1 MSYRELARLVA
12 AQLGLHGCMAG
23 LRMATPLLAL
33 QQGHSAA
40 AVGLLLAFFSLAQIF
55 LAIPAGRYADQHG
68 LRRPV
73 AVAAVVAP
81 LGAGL
86 AAAFP
91 MFPVLC
97 VAALM
102 TGGAAGI
109 ALIALQRHVGRVA
122 ESPAQLRETFS
133 FLAIG
138 PSLSN
143 FLGPMLAGVAID
155 HAGFPASFLLL
166 ALLPVLG
173 WLCIRNLREAAIAAT
188 LKAPARGQAWTLA
201 REPQFRRLLIVNWL
215 LATCWDVHTFVV
227 PVIGHERGFSAT
239 TIGGILGAF
248 AIAGALTRLLLPALA
263 RHLREWMVVG
273 SAMVATAALLGV
285 YPLLT
290 SPWAMGACSALL
302 GVALGCVQPM
312 MMSTLHQIPPEH
324 RHGEALGLRMITL
337 HAASVAMPLVF
348 GAMGAIVSVAW
359 LFWSVAATVG
369 AGSQLAWMEDRKQQ
383 GR

>member
-1 MSYRELARLVA
+1 MRHRELVRLVA
-12 AQLGLHGCMAG
+12 AQMGLHGCMAG

-55 LAIPAGRYADQHG
+55 LAIPAGRYADRHG
-68 LRRPV
+68 MRRPV
-73 AVAAVVAP
+73 AVAAVAAT

-97 VAALM
+97 VAALL
-102 TGGAAGI
+102 TGGATGI
-109 ALIALQRHVGRVA
+109 AIIALQRHVGRVA

-143 FLGPMLAGVAID
+143 FLGPMLAGLAID

-173 WLCIRNLREAAIAAT
+173 WMCIRNLRDAAFAAPVKEPT
-188 LKAPARGQAWTLA
+188 RGQAWTLA

-215 LATCWDVHTFVV
+215 IATCWDVHTFVV
-227 PVIGHERGFSAT
+227 PVIGHERDFSAT
-239 TIGGILGAF
+239 TIGSILGAF

-285 YPLLT
+285 YPLLA
-290 SPWAMGACSALL
+290 SPLAMGACSALL

-312 MMSTLHQIPPEH
+312 MMSTLHQITPEH
-324 RHGEALGLRMITL
+324 RHGEALGLRMITIN
-337 HAASVAMPLVF
+337 AASVAMPLVF
-348 GAMGAIVSVAW
+348 GAMGAVVSVAW

-369 AGSQLAWMEDRKQQ
+369 AGSQLAWLEARK
-383 GR
+383 R

>member
-1 MSYRELARLVA
+1 
-12 AQLGLHGCMAG
+12 
-23 LRMATPLLAL
+23 MATPLLAL

-55 LAIPAGRYADQHG
+55 LAIPAGRYADRHG

-73 AVAAVVAP
+73 AVAAVAAP

-91 MFPVLC
+91 IFPVLC
-97 VAALM
+97 VAALL
-102 TGGAAGI
+102 TGGAGGI
-109 ALIALQRHVGRVA
+109 TIIALQRHVGRVA
-122 ESPAQLRETFS
+122 ENPAQLRETFS

-143 FLGPMLAGVAID
+143 FLGPMLAGLAID
-155 HAGFPASFLLL
+155 HAGFPTSFLLL

-173 WLCIRNLREAAIAAT
+173 WLCIRNLREAAIAVT
-188 LKAPARGQAWTLA
+188 VREPARGQAWTLA

-215 LATCWDVHTFVV
+215 IATCWDVHTFVV
-227 PVIGHERGFSAT
+227 PVIGHERAFSAT
-239 TIGGILGAF
+239 TIGSILGAF

-263 RHLREWMVVG
+263 RHLREWTVVG
-273 SAMVATAALLGV
+273 SAMVATAVLLGV
-285 YPLLT
+285 YPLLA
-290 SPWAMGACSALL
+290 SPLAMGACSALL

-312 MMSTLHQIPPEH
+312 MMSTLHQITPEH
-324 RHGEALGLRMITL
+324 RHGEALGLRMITI

-348 GAMGAIVSVAW
+348 GAMGAVVSVAW

-369 AGSQLAWMEDRKQQ
+369 VGSQLAWLEDRK
-383 GR
+383 R

>member
-1 MSYRELARLVA
+1 
-12 AQLGLHGCMAG
+12 MAG

-73 AVAAVVAP
+73 ALAAVLAP
-81 LGAGL
+81 VGAGL

-91 MFPVLC
+91 VFSMMC
-97 VAALM
+97 VAALLS
-102 TGGAAGI
+102 GGAAGI
-109 ALIALQRHVGRVA
+109 AVIALQRHVGRVA
-122 ESPAQLRETFS
+122 ENPAQLRETFS

-143 FLGPMLAGVAID
+143 LLGPMVAGVAID
-155 HAGFPASFLLL
+155 HAGFEASFLLL
-166 ALLPVLG
+166 ALLPLLG
-173 WLCIRNLREAAIAAT
+173 WACVRNLREAAIVPTAKVPT
-188 LKAPARGQAWTLA
+188 RGQIWALA

-227 PVIGHERGFSAT
+227 PVIGHERAFSAT

-248 AIAGALTRLLLPALA
+248 AMAAALTRLLLPVLA

-290 SPWAMGACSALL
+290 TSLAMGVCSALL

-312 MMSTLHQIPPEH
+312 MMSTLHQITPEH
-324 RHGEALGLRMITL
+324 RHGEALGLRMITM
-337 HAASVAMPLVF
+337 HTASVAMPLVF
-348 GAMGAIVSVAW
+348 GAMGAVVSVAW

-369 AGSQLAWMEDRKQQ
+369 AGSQLAWAADRK
-383 GR
+383 RLAPKPEP

>member
-1 MSYRELARLVA
+1 MRHQELVRLVA

-55 LAIPAGRYADQHG
+55 LAIPAGRYADRHG

-73 AVAAVVAP
+73 ALAAVAAP

-91 MFPVLC
+91 IFPVLC
-97 VAALM
+97 VAALL
-102 TGGAAGI
+102 TGGAGGI
-109 ALIALQRHVGRVA
+109 TIIALQRHVGRVA
-122 ESPAQLRETFS
+122 ENPAQLRETFS

-143 FLGPMLAGVAID
+143 FLGPMLAGLAID
-155 HAGFPASFLLL
+155 HAGFPTSFLLL

-173 WLCIRNLREAAIAAT
+173 WLCIRNLREAAIAVT
-188 LKAPARGQAWTLA
+188 VREPARGQAWTLA

-215 LATCWDVHTFVV
+215 IATCWDVHTFVV
-227 PVIGHERGFSAT
+227 PVIGHERAFSAT
-239 TIGGILGAF
+239 TIGSILGAF

-263 RHLREWMVVG
+263 RHLREWTVVG
-273 SAMVATAALLGV
+273 SAMVATAVLLGV

-290 SPWAMGACSALL
+290 SPLAMGACSALL

-312 MMSTLHQIPPEH
+312 MMSTLHQITPEH
-324 RHGEALGLRMITL
+324 RHGEALGLRMITI

-348 GAMGAIVSVAW
+348 GAMGAVVSVAW

-369 AGSQLAWMEDRKQQ
+369 VGSQLAWLEDRK
-383 GR
+383 R

>member
-1 MSYRELARLVA
+1 MRHQELVRLVA

-55 LAIPAGRYADQHG
+55 LAIPAGRYADRHG

-73 AVAAVVAP
+73 AVAAVAAP

-91 MFPVLC
+91 IFPVLC
-97 VAALM
+97 VAALL
-102 TGGAAGI
+102 TGGAGGI
-109 ALIALQRHVGRVA
+109 TIIALQRHVGRVA
-122 ESPAQLRETFS
+122 ENPAQLRETFS

-143 FLGPMLAGVAID
+143 FLGPMLAGLAID
-155 HAGFPASFLLL
+155 HAGFPTSFLLL

-173 WLCIRNLREAAIAAT
+173 WLCIRNLREAAFAVT
-188 LKAPARGQAWTLA
+188 VREPARGQAWTLA

-215 LATCWDVHTFVV
+215 IATCWDVHTFVV
-227 PVIGHERGFSAT
+227 PVIGHERAFSAT
-239 TIGGILGAF
+239 TIGSILGAF

-263 RHLREWMVVG
+263 RHLREWTVVG
-273 SAMVATAALLGV
+273 ARVATAVLLGV
-285 YPLLT
+285 YPLLA
-290 SPWAMGACSALL
+290 SPLAMGACSALL

-312 MMSTLHQIPPEH
+312 MMSTLHQITPEH
-324 RHGEALGLRMITL
+324 RHGEALGLRMITI

-348 GAMGAIVSVAW
+348 GAMGAVVSVAW

-369 AGSQLAWMEDRKQQ
+369 VGSQLAWLEDRK
-383 GR
+383 R

>member
-1 MSYRELARLVA
+1 MRHQELVRLVA

-55 LAIPAGRYADQHG
+55 LAIPAGRYADRHG

-73 AVAAVVAP
+73 AVAAVAAP

-91 MFPVLC
+91 IFPVLC
-97 VAALM
+97 VAALL
-102 TGGAAGI
+102 TGGAGGI
-109 ALIALQRHVGRVA
+109 TIIALQRHVGRVA
-122 ESPAQLRETFS
+122 ENPAQLRETFS

-143 FLGPMLAGVAID
+143 FLGPMLAGLAID
-155 HAGFPASFLLL
+155 HAGFPTSFLLL

-173 WLCIRNLREAAIAAT
+173 WLCIRNLREAAFAVT
-188 LKAPARGQAWTLA
+188 VREPARGQAWTLA

-215 LATCWDVHTFVV
+215 IATCWDVHTFVV

-239 TIGGILGAF
+239 TIGSILGAF

-263 RHLREWMVVG
+263 RQLREWMVVG

-285 YPLLT
+285 YPLLA
-290 SPWAMGACSALL
+290 SPLAMGACSALL

-312 MMSTLHQIPPEH
+312 MMSTLHQITPEH
-324 RHGEALGLRMITL
+324 RHGEALGLRMITI

-348 GAMGAIVSVAW
+348 GAMGAVVSVAW

-369 AGSQLAWMEDRKQQ
+369 VGSQLAWLEDRK
-383 GR
+383 R

>member
-1 MSYRELARLVA
+1 MRHQELVRLVA

-55 LAIPAGRYADQHG
+55 LAIPAGRYADRHG

-73 AVAAVVAP
+73 AVAAVAAP

-91 MFPVLC
+91 IFPVLC
-97 VAALM
+97 VAALL
-102 TGGAAGI
+102 TGGAGGI
-109 ALIALQRHVGRVA
+109 TIIALQRHVGRVA
-122 ESPAQLRETFS
+122 ENPAQLRETFS

-143 FLGPMLAGVAID
+143 FLGPMLAGLAID
-155 HAGFPASFLLL
+155 HAGFPTSFLLL

-173 WLCIRNLREAAIAAT
+173 WLCIRNLREAAIAVT
-188 LKAPARGQAWTLA
+188 VREPARGQAWTLA

-215 LATCWDVHTFVV
+215 IATCWDVHTFVV
-227 PVIGHERGFSAT
+227 PVIGHERAFSAT
-239 TIGGILGAF
+239 TIGSILGAF

-263 RHLREWMVVG
+263 RQLREWMVVG
-273 SAMVATAALLGV
+273 SAMVATAVLLGV
-285 YPLLT
+285 YPLLA
-290 SPWAMGACSALL
+290 SPLAMGACSALL

-312 MMSTLHQIPPEH
+312 MMSTLHQITPEH
-324 RHGEALGLRMITL
+324 RHGEALGLRMITI

-348 GAMGAIVSVAW
+348 GAMGAVVSVAW

-369 AGSQLAWMEDRKQQ
+369 VGSQLAWLEDRK
-383 GR
+383 R